1 MNKAYVLLTV
11 NCLKEKK
18 KQVMCGCLTWYIMN
32 ILIFVIETRHPKIL

>member
-1 MNKAYVLLTV
+1 MNKAYILTV
-11 NCLKEKK
+11 NCLKKK